1 MTALRRKPASSYKGL
16 LVESSPVQSEELKI
30 EKPSCLRVPVS
41 QATDRNDLLHLR
53 FRVAGYNRKEATH

>member
-1 MTALRRKPASSYKGL
+1 MTAMRRKPASSYKGVP
-16 LVESSPVQSEELKI
+16 VESCLVQREELKI
-30 EKPSCLRVPVS
+30 EKPSCSRVPVS